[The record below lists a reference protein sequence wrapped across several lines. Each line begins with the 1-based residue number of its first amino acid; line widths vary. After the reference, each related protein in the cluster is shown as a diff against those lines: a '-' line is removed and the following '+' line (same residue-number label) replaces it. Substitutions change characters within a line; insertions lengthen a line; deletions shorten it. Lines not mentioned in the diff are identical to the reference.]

1 MSTSWSPTP
10 ECGLCC
16 FPYLFSLRMQKC
28 KMATRPLSLFMS
40 VRSMIACWRLS
51 TPLHFTPLHS
61 SPHSHSH
68 SPFQSLRP
76 EHVQGGAHSGC
87 CFAGSVYRLRRT
99 CVYGLLPLRSC
110 INKSGQCIW
119 IFSRSR
125 SNSHSRRRRR
135 RQPNDHIV
143 MNQSA
148 ERPSHFPASSS
159 RSRRL
164 MPIDPPPSIPTS
176 QAVG

>member
-1 MSTSWSPTP
+1 MSTSWSRTP
-10 ECGLCC
+10 DC

-51 TPLHFTPLHS
+51 SPLQ
-61 SPHSHSH
+61 SPVPSPNSH
-68 SPFQSLRP
+68 SPFQSPRP
-76 EHVQGGAHSGC
+76 EHVQGGAHSVC

-119 IFSRSR
+119 IFSQ
-125 SNSHSRRRRR
+125 SHSRR

-148 ERPSHFPASSS
+148 ERPSHFPASTS
-159 RSRRL
+159 RSTSL
-164 MPIDPPPSIPTS
+164 DSPLSMS

>member
-1 MSTSWSPTP
+1 
-10 ECGLCC
+10 
-16 FPYLFSLRMQKC
+16 
-28 KMATRPLSLFMS
+28 MATRPLSLFMS

-51 TPLHFTPLHS
+51 TPLHS

-68 SPFQSLRP
+68 SPFQSPRP

-119 IFSRSR
+119 IFSRSH

-159 RSRRL
+159 QSIHLPRSPRL
-164 MPIDPPPSIPTS
+164 KPLAKSHAVANISFLTICFRSPSLRLPS
-176 QAVG
+176 RSF

>member
-1 MSTSWSPTP
+1 
-10 ECGLCC
+10 
-16 FPYLFSLRMQKC
+16 
-28 KMATRPLSLFMS
+28 MATRPLSLFMS

-51 TPLHFTPLHS
+51 TPLHFTPLHF
-61 SPHSHSH
+61 SPHSHCD
-68 SPFQSLRP
+68 SPFQSPRP

-119 IFSRSR
+119 IFSRSH

-164 MPIDPPPSIPTS
+164 MLDRSTSLDPHVSSRWLKATRW
-176 QAVG
+176 QTFHF